1 MKRRFIYIAATIC
14 TVSALNTISAFA
26 AVRTDTY
33 SKDTSYIEE
42 VTGNVEIGRKTSVL
56 ISDEN
61 ARSVTTKNVKINKQ
75 RIDNCGKVTI
85 SDKTEEK
92 YKNVKTP
99 VLVTLN
105 VDIDTPIVS
114 GDTDVSFEHEV
125 TRETEDCNIGRMY
138 IYDIHYSNPIRI
150 PKVN

>member
-1 MKRRFIYIAATIC
+1 MKRKLISIAAAVC
-14 TVSALNTISAFA
+14 AVSALNTASAFA

-42 VTGNVEIGRKTSVL
+42 VTGNTEIGRKVSVL
-56 ISDEN
+56 VSDED

-75 RIDNCGKVTI
+75 RIDNGGKVTV

-92 YKNVKTP
+92 YKDVKTP
-99 VLVTLN
+99 VLVSLN

-114 GDTDVSFEHEV
+114 GNTDVSFEHEV
-125 TRETEDCNIGRMY
+125 TRETEDCNIDRMY
-138 IYDIHYSNPIRI
+138 IYDIYYSNPIRI